1 MLPDGA
7 TSVAAPGGALDTPRP
22 VTTRVRLAPFAGK
35 VTPAL
40 AVAATVGLK
49 RTVTACVAPTP
60 TRLNEPPHTTLKGA
74 GTAAVPA
81 TVPPPAGRTRKVC
94 WARPAIHTLPKFAGG
109 G

>member
-22 VTTRVRLAPFAGK
+22 VTTRVRLAPFAVK
-35 VTPAL
+35 VTLAL

-60 TRLNEPPHTTLKGA
+60 TRLNEPPDTTLKRSEERRVGKEWRFGWWHYDEKQDIRDNKRA
-74 GTAAVPA
+74 QD
-81 TVPPPAGRTRKVC
+81 
-94 WARPAIHTLPKFAGG
+94 W
-109 G
+109 